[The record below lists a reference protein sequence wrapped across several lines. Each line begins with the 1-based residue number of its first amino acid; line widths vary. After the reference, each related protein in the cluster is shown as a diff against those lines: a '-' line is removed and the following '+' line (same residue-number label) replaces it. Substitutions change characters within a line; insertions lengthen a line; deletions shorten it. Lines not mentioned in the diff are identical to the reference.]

1 MEACL
6 IFSIWKEAADEPVP
20 KWLDDKSWNP
30 LEIVPAEGPI
40 LTFVQAGELAV
51 EVDDLIVGEAGL
63 CLDPPQ
69 ALPSTVTWK
78 PETPFA
84 HDSSSGSPHTFR
96 NSVD

>member
-30 LEIVPAEGPI
+30 LEIFPAEGPI